1 MRKEEKASPGWRV
14 DERKQLVP
22 MVPRVKHT
30 GLWVC
35 VAFDSALTRFG
46 KGGHRSC
53 QILHQCAHQLYS
65 ALPDLH
71 WHFNY
76 CWVN

>member
-1 MRKEEKASPGWRV
+1 MESGTE
-14 DERKQLVP
+14 ERKQLVLL
-22 MVPRVKHT
+22 VLQVKHT

-46 KGGHRSC
+46 KGGHQSC
-53 QILHQCAHQLYS
+53 QILHQRAHQLYS
-65 ALPDLH
+65 ALPDPH